1 MQLKELLFIHRK
13 DELYD
18 YASDRLFLSKISKLN
33 KKELINVLNDHMLK
47 EDTMKAMLYILDNE
61 SMKIFIRACNN
72 KIDMKDISFHHANKI
87 ALTFYGVINDEGYLE
102 IPTDVKE
109 LFSKI
114 YKEEYIQEQRK
125 VNWMIQCLHFA
136 NRLYYVYPID
146 ILVKLLKKTNYY
158 SENEKE
164 IMEYFNKIDPLYR
177 GAVYIDEE
185 KVLFNFLVDPE
196 KIEQTLIE
204 QDEKPFYIPTK
215 KEIEEF
221 YLKQYIDNIH
231 YQNYFD
237 EFENIEMLE
246 ELDKMELFIKI
257 SRGENANDILVEELD
272 KIDIESEEEAQ
283 YYMSLLQELFNN
295 TRMVSNRGY
304 KPSELRKMYPLD
316 INNLKIVPGSSKVK
330 EMLDNINLDI
340 IDTSLHDGRKAFPND
355 ECPCGSGK
363 KYKDCCMYNDIKK
376 SKMH

>member
-136 NRLYYVYPID
+136 NRLYYVYTID
-146 ILVKLLKKTNYY
+146 ILVKLLKKTNYDNRRTIQIF
-158 SENEKE
+158 SGARQESFSGWRSRACGKTACQRTH
-164 IMEYFNKIDPLYR
+164 DCPRTYR
-177 GAVYIDEE
+177 HVA
-185 KVLFNFLVDPE
+185 
-196 KIEQTLIE
+196 
-204 QDEKPFYIPTK
+204 
-215 KEIEEF
+215 
-221 YLKQYIDNIH
+221 
-231 YQNYFD
+231 
-237 EFENIEMLE
+237 
-246 ELDKMELFIKI
+246 
-257 SRGENANDILVEELD
+257 
-272 KIDIESEEEAQ
+272 
-283 YYMSLLQELFNN
+283 
-295 TRMVSNRGY
+295 
-304 KPSELRKMYPLD
+304 
-316 INNLKIVPGSSKVK
+316 
-330 EMLDNINLDI
+330 
-340 IDTSLHDGRKAFPND
+340 
-355 ECPCGSGK
+355 
-363 KYKDCCMYNDIKK
+363 
-376 SKMH
+376 